1 MSSPSSI
8 CEITQDQVQ
17 DPVQEPKKENTFE
30 LCNILRNTITDLTQ
44 TIKNMESEVIFL
56 RKENIRLE
64 TEYLKSFEMHTNLN
78 ITNRM
83 MLQTLEQDRPNERG
97 FGNYGVND
105 W

>member
-17 DPVQEPKKENTFE
+17 DPVQEPKKENTFDV
-30 LCNILRNTITDLTQ
+30 CDILRNTITDLTQ
-44 TIKNMESEVIFL
+44 TIKNMETEVIFL

-64 TEYLKSFEMHTNLN
+64 TEYLKAFEMTTQLNLKN
-78 ITNRM
+78 T
-83 MLQTLEQDRPNERG
+83 QKQQDRG
-97 FGNYGVND
+97 FGSYGVTD

>member
-8 CEITQDQVQ
+8 CEITQDPVQ

-30 LCNILRNTITDLTQ
+30 LCDILRNTITDLTQ
-44 TIKNMESEVIFL
+44 TIKNMETEVIFL

-64 TEYLKSFEMHTNLN
+64 TEHLKNFEITTQLNLK
-78 ITNRM
+78 NR
-83 MLQTLEQDRPNERG
+83 QQQQDRG
-97 FGNYGVND
+97 FGSYGVTD

>member
-8 CEITQDQVQ
+8 CEIIQDHVQ
-17 DPVQEPKKENTFE
+17 DPVKEPVQDPKKENTFE
-30 LCNILRNTITDLTQ
+30 LCDILRNTITDLTQ

-64 TEYLKSFEMHTNLN
+64 TEYLKAFEMTTQLNLK
-78 ITNRM
+78 NR
-83 MLQTLEQDRPNERG
+83 QQQQERG
-97 FGNYGVND
+97 FGSYGVTD

>member
-8 CEITQDQVQ
+8 CEIIQDHVQ
-17 DPVQEPKKENTFE
+17 DPVKEQPVQNPKKENTFE
-30 LCNILRNTITDLTQ
+30 VCDILRNTITDLTQ

-64 TEYLKSFEMHTNLN
+64 TEYLKAFEMTTQLNLK
-78 ITNRM
+78 NR
-83 MLQTLEQDRPNERG
+83 EQQQERG
-97 FGNYGVND
+97 FGSYGVTD